1 MAVIAGKIK
10 FQENCIESHLLE
22 CFALKLQQNTKCAE
36 KSKKHKTHEKCDVVN
51 FFVVCTIVRSSLL
64 CYQSPSIANSQV
76 YVSERNHTI
85 HKRPNIHLI
94 EQVLWATD
102 IPHEVIS
109 TILAQVFAVFFYTKC
124 FLPFERFIFLS
135 HQFNYCMASISWSSR
150 FSFRVNNFLWNVS
163 F

>member
-1 MAVIAGKIK
+1 MAVIAGKIQ

-22 CFALKLQQNTKCAE
+22 CFASKLQQDTKCAE
-36 KSKKHKTHEKCDVVN
+36 KGKKHKTQEKCDVVN
-51 FFVVCTIVRSSLL
+51 FFVVYTIVRSSLL

-109 TILAQVFAVFFYTKC
+109 TILCTSFCRFFIYQVLFAIWTVHFLVTPFQLFPGVHDSVFKWTIF
-124 FLPFERFIFLS
+124 FEMS
-135 HQFNYCMASISWSSR
+135 HFKE
-150 FSFRVNNFLWNVS
+150 L
-163 F
+163 